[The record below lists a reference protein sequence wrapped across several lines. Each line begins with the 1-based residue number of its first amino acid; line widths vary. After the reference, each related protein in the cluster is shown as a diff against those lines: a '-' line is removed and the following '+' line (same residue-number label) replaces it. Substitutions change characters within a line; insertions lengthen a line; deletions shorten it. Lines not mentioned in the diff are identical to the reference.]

1 MKEDERIRS
10 LLVRILTDL
19 SSAAT
24 NLVIDEDTC
33 CETYYT
39 PEFRWIP
46 TVSLTDDDRELIRQL
61 AEEEDEDFTTLTEL

>member
-19 SSAAT
+19 SQAST
-24 NLVIDEDTC
+24 NLVTDEETC

-39 PEFRWIP
+39 PEFRWTPI
-46 TVSLTDDDRELIRQL
+46 VSLTDDDRELIRQL
-61 AEEEDEDFTTLTEL
+61 AEEEGEDFSTLTDL